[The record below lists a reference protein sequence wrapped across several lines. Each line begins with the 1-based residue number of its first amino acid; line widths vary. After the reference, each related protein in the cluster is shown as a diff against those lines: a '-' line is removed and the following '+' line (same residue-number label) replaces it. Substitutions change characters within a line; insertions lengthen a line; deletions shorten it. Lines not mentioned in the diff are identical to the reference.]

1 MNAAR
6 SRTGRRGARRC
17 ALALAA
23 ALALPGGGRALPVEG
38 LYSHRVEV
46 ADESVA
52 ERGRAFREALAA
64 VVLKVTGDRRWL
76 ERPAVERALETA
88 ESLVE
93 AVGYEVDPGPP
104 ERRRIDVFFAPS
116 LVDRLLFDAG
126 IPVWD
131 GNRPSVLVWLVLQD
145 ETGARTL
152 PAPDT
157 HPELFDVMRRFAED
171 RGLPVIFPLL
181 DFEDRRGLA
190 EDRLWALDRDAIV
203 RASARY
209 GADSV
214 LAGRVHF
221 TAGGDLVGLWRFLFR
236 DRNELFDGFDTEP
249 RAYLRAPLDRVT
261 GWLAEHFAL
270 APGAAARGGVRMRVD
285 GVGDLRDYSALLA
298 YLDGLT
304 LVESVAPALLDGA
317 RIELEIALRD
327 EPARL
332 FELIELDRELVP
344 VRGARGRPDPVAH
357 YRWNR

>member
-1 MNAAR
+1 M
-6 SRTGRRGARRC
+6 RC

-23 ALALPGGGRALPVEG
+23 ALAWPGEGRALPVEG
-38 LYSHRVEV
+38 LYSHQVEV
-46 ADESVA
+46 ADESDA
-52 ERGRAFREALAA
+52 ERSRAFSEALAA
-64 VVLKVTGDRRWL
+64 VVVKVTGARRWL
-76 ERPAVERALETA
+76 ERPEVERALENA
-88 ESLVE
+88 QSLVE
-93 AVGYEVDPGPP
+93 AIGYAVEPGPP
-104 ERRRIDVFFAPS
+104 ERRRIDVSFAPA
-116 LVDRLLFDAG
+116 LVDRMLFDAG

-157 HPELFDVMRRFAED
+157 HAELFDVMRSFADD

-190 EDRLWALDRDAIV
+190 EDQLWELDRDAIV

-221 TAGGDLVGLWRFLFR
+221 TAGGDMVGLWRFVFR
-236 DRNELFDGFDTEP
+236 DRTERFDGFAADLQ
-249 RAYLRAPLDRVT
+249 AYLSAPLDRVA
-261 GWLAEHFAL
+261 GWLADHFAL

-285 GVGDLRDYSALLA
+285 GVGDLRDYAALLA
-298 YLDGLT
+298 YLGGLT
-304 LVESVAPALLDGA
+304 LVESVTPALLDGA
-317 RIELEIALRD
+317 RIELELELLG

-344 VRGARGRPDPVAH
+344 VRGSRARPEPVAH